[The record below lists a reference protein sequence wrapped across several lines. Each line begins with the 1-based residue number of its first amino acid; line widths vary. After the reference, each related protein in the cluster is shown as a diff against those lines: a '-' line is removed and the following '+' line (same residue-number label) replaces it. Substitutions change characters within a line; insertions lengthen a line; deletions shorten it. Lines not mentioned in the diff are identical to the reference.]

1 MKIGSQIGVP
11 YDKQLFDSNFRILLD
26 KVIAE
31 GIALPTGVQQI
42 AGDLLIRELKV
53 AGVWDKLDVFYVF
66 ATDNSALATL
76 NWIDPSAHRATLH
89 SSTSFVAKKGFEG
102 DGSSSYLSLN
112 YNPSTDAV
120 NYTQDNASIGVYT
133 NGDNNVG
140 STADY
145 GDAAF
150 DFPIALDA
158 NTRIRFPHQNTGGNR
173 LNSSGTISSGNQL
186 FPSTTAGLIG
196 LQRTSSTNLDALDA
210 SGNLNSNGSSAR
222 SAGVSTSGSI
232 ANATFE
238 IFRYNPGT
246 PQFGQSQAAMAWVGA
261 SFTAAEW
268 SAYVTATNK
277 YYTTVTS

>member
-11 YDKQLFDSNFRILLD
+11 YDRQLFDSNFRILLD
-26 KVIAE
+26 KAIAE
-31 GIALPTGVQQI
+31 GITLPDGTQQI

-66 ATDNSALATL
+66 ATNNSALATL
-76 NWIDPSAHRATLH
+76 NWINPSAHRATLH
-89 SSTSFVAKKGFEG
+89 SSPTFVVKKGFEG

-112 YNPSTDAV
+112 YNPSTPTAP
-120 NYTQDNASIGVYT
+120 NYTQNSASIGVYT

-140 STADY
+140 DGANY
-145 GDAAF
+145 GDDAF

-158 NTRIRFPHQNTGGNR
+158 NTRIRFPHKNTGGNR
-173 LNSSGTISSGNQL
+173 VNSSGGPNTQL
-186 FPSTTAGLIG
+186 FPSGTAGLIG

-222 SAGVSTSGSI
+222 GAGVSTSGSI

-268 SAYVTATNK
+268 SAYVTAANK

>member
-11 YDKQLFDSNFRILLD
+11 YDKQLFDNNFRILLD

-31 GIALPTGVQQI
+31 GITLPDGIQQI

-66 ATDNSALATL
+66 ATIISDLATL
-76 NWIDPSAHRATLH
+76 NWINPSAHRATLH
-89 SSTSFVAKKGFEG
+89 SSPTFVAKKGFEG

-112 YNPSTDAV
+112 YNPSTNAT
-120 NYTQDNASIGVYT
+120 NYTQNSASIGVYT

-140 STADY
+140 DTADY
-145 GDAAF
+145 GDDTF

-158 NTRIRFPHQNTGGNR
+158 NTRIRFPHKTTGGNR
-173 LNSSGTISSGNQL
+173 VNSSGAPSPQL
-186 FPSTTAGLIG
+186 FPSGSAGLIG

-222 SAGVSTSGSI
+222 AAGVSTSGSI

-268 SAYVTATNK
+268 SAYVTAANK
-277 YYTTVTS
+277 YYTTVTA

>member
-11 YDKQLFDSNFRILLD
+11 YDKQLFDNNFRILLD

-31 GIALPTGVQQI
+31 GITLPDGIQQI

-66 ATDNSALATL
+66 ATNNSALATL
-76 NWIDPSAHRATLH
+76 NWINPSAHRATLH
-89 SSTSFVAKKGFEG
+89 SSPTFVAKKGFEG

-112 YNPSTDAV
+112 YNPSTNAT
-120 NYTQDNASIGVYT
+120 NYTQNSASIGLYT

-140 STADY
+140 DTADY
-145 GDAAF
+145 GDDAF

-158 NTRIRFPHQNTGGNR
+158 NTRIRFPHKTTGGNR
-173 LNSSGTISSGNQL
+173 VNSSGAPSPQL
-186 FPSTTAGLIG
+186 FPSGSAGLIG

-222 SAGVSTSGSI
+222 AAGVSTSGSI

-268 SAYVTATNK
+268 SAYVTAANK
-277 YYTTVTS
+277 YYTTVTA

>member
-31 GIALPTGVQQI
+31 EIALPTGLQQI

-76 NWIDPSAHRATLH
+76 NWINPSAHRASLH
-89 SSTSFVAKKGFEG
+89 SSPSFIAKKGFEG
-102 DGSSSYLSLN
+102 NGSSSYLSLN
-112 YNPSTDAV
+112 YNPSTNAT
-120 NYTQDNASIGVYT
+120 NYTQNSASIGVYT

-173 LNSSGTISSGNQL
+173 LNSSGAPSEQL

-222 SAGVSTSGSI
+222 AAGVGTSGSI

-246 PQFGQSQAAMAWVGA
+246 PQFGQSQAAMAWIGA
-261 SFTAAEW
+261 SFTAAQW
-268 SAYVTATNK
+268 SAYVAATNK
-277 YYTTVTS
+277 YYTTVTA

>member
-31 GIALPTGVQQI
+31 GITLPTGVQQI

-66 ATDNSALATL
+66 ATGNSPLATL
-76 NWIDPSAHRATLH
+76 NWINPSAHRATLH
-89 SSTSFVAKKGFEG
+89 SSPSFVATKGFEG

-112 YNPSTDAV
+112 YNPSTNAT
-120 NYTQDNASIGVYT
+120 NYTQNNASVGVYT

-140 STADY
+140 TPVDY
-145 GDAAF
+145 GVDAF

-158 NTRIRFPHQNTGGNR
+158 NTRIRFPHRNTGGNR
-173 LNSSGTISSGNQL
+173 LNSSGAPSTQL

-268 SAYVTATNK
+268 SAYVTAANK

>member
-89 SSTSFVAKKGFEG
+89 SSPSFVAKKGFEG

-158 NTRIRFPHQNTGGNR
+158 NTRIRFPHQN
-173 LNSSGTISSGNQL
+173 
-186 FPSTTAGLIG
+186 
-196 LQRTSSTNLDALDA
+196 
-210 SGNLNSNGSSAR
+210 AR